1 MKYIGGKYRYQQQ
14 ITEVIN
20 HYIEDGQPY
29 YEPFIGGAWIAQ
41 NIQNRPVYASDHDI
55 DLILLYQEAQRKTDF
70 IPDELSEELYND
82 LKHRNLNLGEHS
94 PLIGFAKFACSFGG
108 KAWGGYSRYRNRVAS
123 ASAEGKRS
131 IQRQMTK
138 MKHVNFAH
146 KDYRELSDVGDSFMY
161 CDPPY
166 YDCTPAYCK
175 GFDHI
180 EFWEWVRDMS
190 RTNTV
195 LVSEYV
201 APEDFECVLEINTN
215 LNIHPA
221 KNDRNQ
227 RMERIFKYRGN

>member
-1 MKYIGGKYRYQQQ
+1 MKYIGGKYRYQKQ
-14 ITEVIN
+14 IMEVIN
-20 HYIEDGQPY
+20 YYIEVGQPY

-55 DLILLYQEAQRKTDF
+55 DLILLYQEAQRGTDF
-70 IPDELSEELYND
+70 IPDELSEEMYND
-82 LKHRNLNLGEHS
+82 LKHRNLKLGEHS
-94 PLIGFAKFACSFGG
+94 PLIGFAKYACSFGG

-131 IQRQMTK
+131 IKKQMAK
-138 MKHVNFAH
+138 MKHVDFSH
-146 KDYRELSDVGDSFMY
+146 RDYRELSEVSDSFIY

-180 EFWEWVRDMS
+180 EFWQWVRDMS
-190 RTNTV
+190 RTNTI

-201 APEDFECVLEINTN
+201 APDDFDCVLDIPTN
-215 LNIHPA
+215 LIIHPQ
-221 KNDRNQ
+221 KHKRN
-227 RMERIFKYRGN
+227 ERREMVFRYRHT

>member
-1 MKYIGGKYRYQQQ
+1 MKFIGGKYRYQQQ

-20 HYIEDGQPY
+20 HYIEVGQPY

-55 DLILLYQEAQRKTDF
+55 DLIQLYREAQCGTDF
-70 IPDELSEELYND
+70 IPDLVTEEMYND

-94 PLIGFAKFACSFGG
+94 PLIGFAKYACSFGG

-131 IQRQMTK
+131 IQRQMTR
-138 MKHVNFAH
+138 MKHVAFSH
-146 KDYRELSDVGDSFMY
+146 RDYRELSEISDSFFY

-166 YDCTPAYCK
+166 LNCTPAYCK
-175 GFDHI
+175 GFDHF
-180 EFWEWVRDMS
+180 EFWQWVRDMS
-190 RTNTV
+190 KRNTI

-201 APEDFECVLEINTN
+201 APDDFECLLEIPTN
-215 LNIHPA
+215 LNIHPQ
-221 KNDRNQ
+221 KQRGNE
-227 RMERIFKYRGN
+227 RMERVFRHRHN